1 VTVRRLNG
9 NSDDPES
16 PGAGSSPNVDVRRG
30 VDVGW
35 RMVRLLQASVTSLEE
50 SATRVVA
57 AQVAGVVALWT
68 QLDSFESGPPRVL
81 AWTAWAILLCAVAS
95 VAPIVAPRRL
105 ARVWSRIIS
114 QAGALTDEGFSIEDE
129 SALVRDLTEGFRA
142 QRQRIQLGLQLSVA
156 LGVFGLGLAVL
167 SYALEKAFYAP

>member
-1 VTVRRLNG
+1 
-9 NSDDPES
+9 
-16 PGAGSSPNVDVRRG
+16 
-30 VDVGW
+30 
-35 RMVRLLQASVTSLEE
+35 MVRLLQASVTSLEE

-68 QLDSFESGPPRVL
+68 QLDSFESGPPQVI
-81 AWTAWAILLCAVAS
+81 AWTAWAILVCAVAS

-105 ARVWSRIIS
+105 ARVWSRILS
-114 QAGALTDEGFSIEDE
+114 RAGALTDEGLAIEDE
-129 SALVRDLTEGFRA
+129 SALVRDLIAGFRA
-142 QRQRIQLGLQLSVA
+142 QRERIQLGLQVSIA